1 MKVLTTLSVSGGLD
15 VGSTL
20 QDVFTIGTADLEN
33 NSGSVDTLNV
43 WANTQFKNNVTLGN
57 SDADSVTVN
66 SQLTASSGITIQNSS
81 LHITGSDSTIYING
95 QNILQFGGGG
105 GNQQGGGEEGGGGGE
120 ESPSAINDIY
130 AGNDITTTRS
140 GSVVTVSLDRSVTD
154 GYVFLLNSSSYSP
167 QYNDRTIYFSF
178 DPHYNNVTYF
188 PYAAQSAKLKGVD
201 YAISDVSMSVNLPP
215 AQTHLGMMFTF
226 VNATYV
232 GTASSYDPVG
242 YDDLQGGTATING
255 RYSVHK
261 LTFYP
266 YSSGAYTDYIGSAR
280 ITGYNSLE
288 VYLITNQVKDFK
300 TTIGHDYET
309 DQHNFITL
317 QAVSSS
323 QYGYTW
329 MIRDINDYQPYSTVA
344 L

>member
-1 MKVLTTLSVSGGLD
+1 MKILTNLTASGGLD
-15 VGSTL
+15 LGSSNK
-20 QDVFTIGTADLEN
+20 DAFTIGTLLEN
-33 NSGSVDTLNV
+33 NDGNVDNLYV
-43 WANTQFKNNVTLGN
+43 YANADFKNNVILG
-57 SDADSVTVN
+57 SSSADTITAN
-66 SQLTASSGITIQNSS
+66 APITASAGITIQNSS

-105 GNQQGGGEEGGGGGE
+105 NEQDGGEEGSGGGE

-130 AGNDITTTRS
+130 AGNDITTARS
-140 GSVVTVSLDRSVTD
+140 GSVVTVSLDRNVTD
-154 GYVFLLNSSSYSP
+154 GYVFLLNSSSYTP

-178 DPHYNNVTYF
+178 DPHYNNTTYF
-188 PYAAQSAKLKGVD
+188 PDAAQSAKLKGAD
-201 YAISDVSMSVNLPP
+201 YAISDISMSVNLPP

-232 GTASSYDPVG
+232 GTSSTDTIG
-242 YDDLQGGTATING
+242 YDDLQGGTITVNG
-255 RYSVHK
+255 KYSVHK

-266 YSSGAYTDYIGSAR
+266 YSSGAYTDYIGSGK
-280 ITGYNSLE
+280 ITGNNNLE
-288 VYLITNQVKDFK
+288 IYLITNQVKNFK
-300 TTIGHDYET
+300 NIVAHEHET

-329 MIRDINDYQPYSTVA
+329 MIRDINDYQPYLITAV
-344 L
+344 

>member
-154 GYVFLLNSSSYSP
+154 GYVFLLNSSSYTP

-178 DPHYNNVTYF
+178 DPHYNNTTYF
-188 PYAAQSAKLKGVD
+188 DANSQASNLKKSD
-201 YAISDVSMSVNLPP
+201 YAVADISMSVNLPP
-215 AQTHLGMMFTF
+215 AQNHLGMMFTF

-232 GTASSYDPVG
+232 GTSSNDTIG
-242 YDDLQGGTATING
+242 YSSSQGGLFTTNG
-255 RYSVHK
+255 KYSVHK

-266 YSSGAYTDYIGSAR
+266 YSNGAYTDYIGSGK
-280 ITGYNSLE
+280 ITGNNNLE
-288 VYLITNQVKDFK
+288 IYLITNQVKDFK
-300 TTIGHDYET
+300 NIVAHEHET